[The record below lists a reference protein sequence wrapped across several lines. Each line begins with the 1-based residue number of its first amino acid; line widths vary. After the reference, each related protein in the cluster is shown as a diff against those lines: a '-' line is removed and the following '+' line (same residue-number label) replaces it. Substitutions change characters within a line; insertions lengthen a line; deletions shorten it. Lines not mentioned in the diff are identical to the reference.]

1 LTVIISGAGIAGLAL
16 ALSCH
21 QANIPFLIFEK
32 APELQPLGVGIN
44 LQPHA
49 VRELFEL
56 GLENRLD
63 EIGVRTK
70 ELVYFSKTGKK
81 IWDEPRGVYAGY
93 KWPQYSLHRGEL
105 QMLLYRRLIELGY
118 KVQLNSSVT
127 RVLSMSDSEVTVEVV
142 SPEGTETVSGQVLV
156 AADGIHSVLRKRLAP
171 HEGDPVWNGAVLWR
185 GTSLARPFLGG
196 DTIAYAGHASQKFV
210 TYPIAPAN
218 ADGLVLINWIAELNV
233 GVEDRRRG
241 TAYNQEADFADF
253 FPKFEQ
259 WNFDWLDIPDLMLQR
274 QQCYEYP
281 MVDRDPLERWTD
293 GLMTLLGDAAHP
305 MYPIGSNG
313 ASQAILDARVLV
325 REFLKHGVT
334 RDALL
339 AYEAERRP
347 ATNRLVLANRGNGPD
362 QVMQIV
368 EERCAGVFNDI
379 SEVLTR
385 QELEEIAEQYKQFA
399 GMQVQELN
407 DRPSIITEELLET
420 SDLEQRETA

>member
-1 LTVIISGAGIAGLAL
+1 MTVIISGAGIAGLTL

-21 QANIPFLIFEK
+21 QANIPFVIFEK

-44 LQPHA
+44 VQPHA

-56 GLENRLD
+56 GLESGLD
-63 EIGVRTK
+63 KIGVRTK

-118 KVQLNSSVT
+118 KVHLNSAVT
-127 RVLSMSDSEVTVEVV
+127 SIVSMSDSEVTVEVV
-142 SPEGTETVSGQVLV
+142 SPEGSRTVTGNVLI
-156 AADGIHSVLRKRLAP
+156 AADGIHSVLRKRVAP
-171 HEGDPVWNGAVLWR
+171 NEGDPVWNGAVLWR
-185 GTSLARPFLGG
+185 GTSLAKPYLGG

-218 ADGLVLINWIAELNV
+218 EDGRVLINWIAELNV
-233 GVEDRRRG
+233 GVEDKRRG
-241 TAYNQEADFADF
+241 AAYNQEADFADF
-253 FPKFEQ
+253 FPQFEP
-259 WNFDWLDIPDLMLQR
+259 WKFDWLDIPEMMLQR
-274 QQCYEYP
+274 QLCYEYP
-281 MVDRDPLERWTD
+281 MVDRDPLDRWND

-334 RDALL
+334 REALL
-339 AYEAERRP
+339 AYEEERRP

-368 EERCAGVFNDI
+368 EERCGGVFNDI
-379 SEVLTR
+379 SEVLSR
-385 QELEEIAEQYKQFA
+385 DELENIAEQYKQFA

-407 DRPSIITEELLET
+407 NRPSIISEELL
-420 SDLEQRETA
+420 QRAVADEHETA